1 MNKETMNKKTLSAT
15 TLKSLISCNNYESEK
30 NQKPNFAAERGSVIH
45 ALLEGVRPE
54 TVQTLG
60 IEYRNNYRILAFPE
74 QHDWNEYDGIVSS
87 VHADFLEPLNKT
99 GFVKKELVLSYDYSP
114 EIELT
119 GVIDGIWQGYN
130 KSYQTLV
137 FDYKTG
143 QTDIDINNPF
153 DAIQS
158 IVYSFLYMKQSG
170 EKSVKFAY
178 VWLNEFGI
186 DEIVSKEITM
196 EYAEKMIAVFISKLN
211 VGEEKIGIQCRNCSK
226 QNTCPKFSGALTLVN
241 KNQPFD
247 LTVKNPDNY
256 KVVKAMQSALEK
268 WVQEYKEAASPD
280 QFSTM
285 NLMYLDTEN
294 LSTEEKANLIS
305 GRIRISKEKA
315 ANYPKEAIVT
325 IQSKRFKG

>member
-1 MNKETMNKKTLSAT
+1 MNRKTISAT
-15 TLKSLISCNNYESEK
+15 VLKALISCNAYESEK
-30 NQKPNFAAERGSVIH
+30 NQKPTFPAERGSVIH
-45 ALLEGVRPE
+45 ALLEGIDVE
-54 TVQTLG
+54 TIQTLG
-60 IEYRNNYRILAFPE
+60 IEYRSNYRALAFQE
-74 QHDWNEYDGIVSS
+74 EHDWNEYIQIVAS
-87 VHADFLEPLNKT
+87 VNAEFLKPLEAT
-99 GFVKKELVLSYDYSP
+99 GFVKKELVLNYDYSP

-170 EKSVKFAY
+170 EKAVKFAY
-178 VWLNEFGI
+178 VWLNEEGI

-196 EYAEKMIAVFISKLN
+196 EYAEKMMDMFIRKLS

-226 QNTCPKFSGALTLVN
+226 QPTCSKFSGALTLVN

-247 LTVKNPDNY
+247 LSVKNPDNY
-256 KVVKAMQSALEK
+256 KVVKAMQGVLDK
-268 WVQEYKEAASPD
+268 WVQDYKEGAAPE

-285 NLMYLDTEN
+285 NLMYLETEF
-294 LSTEEKANLIS
+294 LTTEEKAKLIS

-325 IQSKRFKG
+325 IQSKRLKG